1 MSSRT
6 KSHSQGEGQAAVEE
20 RVPDL
25 KEPPKYAVMLHN
37 DNFTTME
44 FVIEVLEKFFS
55 KTKEDAVKVMLA
67 VHTQG
72 KGVAGVYSL
81 EIAET
86 KTVQVVELAKARGFP
101 LKCTVEPME

>member
-6 KSHSQGEGQAAVEE
+6 KPRTEGEGQVAVEE

-44 FVIEVLEKFFS
+44 FVVEILERYFS
-55 KTKEDAVKVMLA
+55 KNKEEAVQVMLA
-67 VHTQG
+67 VHSQG
-72 KGVAGVYSL
+72 KGVAGIYSL
-81 EIAET
+81 EVAET
-86 KTVQVVELAKARGFP
+86 KSVQVVELAKARGFP
-101 LKCTVEPME
+101 LKCTVEPLE